1 MGCQGQRV
9 EWGGLCIFF
18 YIKEASSHLKML
30 GALDTG
36 TLSIGWS
43 STSITELNGYH
54 LIYRSRLLFKFDCL
68 YDTLYDSQV
77 LRVWDPRTC
86 AKLMKLKGHTD
97 NVKALLLNRD
107 GTQVCSSHE
116 HLPADLVRNFIQQ
129 KLPHFLYCCIVGLNQ
144 KLHAL

>member
-1 MGCQGQRV
+1 MWCQGRRV
-9 EWGGLCIFF
+9 ESGGLCIFF
-18 YIKEASSHLKML
+18 YIKEASSLLKKL

-43 STSITELNGYH
+43 STTITEVDGYH
-54 LIYRSRLLFKFDCL
+54 LIYRSHLLFEFDRL
-68 YDTLYDSQV
+68 YDSLYDSQV

-107 GTQVCSSHE
+107 GTQVCSSRE
-116 HLPADLVRNFIQQ
+116 HLPTDLVRISYRRSSPAF
-129 KLPHFLYCCIVGLNQ
+129 YIV
-144 KLHAL
+144 A